1 MTDMDSLGA
10 AFGALQAEMAAL
22 RASDVHEVVTANDPS
37 GSVTAT
43 LDESGQLAGLVVDRQ
58 WKSSVRPDRLG
69 AACDAAI
76 VEAVTARR
84 QLWADNAERARA
96 SFASASAFGQPAPWT
111 PTQTQPTRDLGDLTP
126 FLDFDQT
133 RQLVD
138 SPTERT
144 AAAATG
150 PITVTGTP
158 DGRIEVVID
167 VRWLSEASAAQVN
180 IQLDQAVTTFR
191 TGLED
196 VVQPDP
202 FAGYKAYNGQLDA
215 AFGDAL
221 AHLTNLGR
229 PQ

>member
-22 RASDVHEVVTANDPS
+22 RASEVREVVTANDPS
-37 GSVTAT
+37 GAVTAT

-58 WKSSVRPDRLG
+58 WKSAVRPDRLG
-69 AACDAAI
+69 AACGAAI
-76 VEAVTARR
+76 AEAVTTRR
-84 QLWADNAERARA
+84 QLWAENAERARA

-111 PTQTQPTRDLGDLTP
+111 PTQRQPTRDLGDLTP
-126 FLDFDQT
+126 FLEFDRT
-133 RQLVD
+133 RQLMDPPSEQSV
-138 SPTERT
+138 
-144 AAAATG
+144 AAAVG
-150 PITVTGTP
+150 PISLTGTP
-158 DGRIEVVID
+158 DGRIEVFVD

-180 IQLDQAVTTFR
+180 IQLEQAVTTFR
-191 TGLED
+191 TGQQD

-202 FAGYKAYNGQLDA
+202 FADYKAYNGQLDA